1 MFTKLPIA
9 TDLAPLLLIGWQ
21 APLPEDA
28 RVAFDALV
36 LAAALVG
43 LWLVAREVRPRR
55 TRLLILGAGPM
66 AARLIEEIESCED
79 GGYVVV
85 GVVDNERPEPG
96 SGCHARWLGTCAE
109 LSDIVSR
116 VHPTRIVVA
125 VENRRDR
132 LPLQSLLQS
141 RASGIDVEDAIE
153 LYERLTGKMA
163 IEALRPSTLI
173 LSKGFRNHGA
183 AETTARVVSV
193 VLSIVALV
201 LVAPLLAAIALL
213 VKIDSRGPVLFVQPR
228 AGRHGVPFG
237 LLKFR
242 TMHPCDD
249 RPSEWVADNAYRITR
264 VGKWL
269 RRFRLDE
276 LPQFVNVL
284 RGEMNLIGP
293 RPHPVSNHAT
303 FMEHIAYYGLRST
316 VRPGLTG
323 WAQVKYG
330 YANNLEEETE
340 KMRYDLFYIK
350 NRSLWL
356 DLRILFESVAIVLLG
371 HGCSEVRQP
380 APIRRDLSWPAARTT
395 PKAVAMVPILA
406 ESSAPRTASGRQ

>member
-1 MFTKLPIA
+1 MFSKLPTA
-9 TDLAPLLLIGWQ
+9 TDLAPLFILGSQ

-28 RVAFDALV
+28 RVALDVVML
-36 LAAALVG
+36 LAVAVCA
-43 LWLVAREVRPRR
+43 WLVAREVRPRG
-55 TRLLILGAGPM
+55 TRLLILGSGAM
-66 AARLIEEIESCED
+66 ASRLIEEIGASQH
-79 GGYVVV
+79 GRYIVA
-85 GVVDNERPEPG
+85 GVVDNETPEPE
-96 SGCHARWLGTCAE
+96 SVCHQRWLGTCDE
-109 LSDIVSR
+109 LGDIVAR
-116 VHPTRIVVA
+116 VQPARIVVA

-132 LPLQSLLQS
+132 LPLQSLLES

-153 LYERLTGKMA
+153 LYERLTGKVA

-183 AETTARVVSV
+183 AEATARAVSV
-193 VLSIVALV
+193 IAAVVALIA
-201 LVAPLLAAIALL
+201 VAPLLVAIALL

-242 TMHPCDD
+242 TMHQCDD
-249 RPSEWVADNAYRITR
+249 RPSEWVVDNAYRITR

-340 KMRYDLFYIK
+340 KMRYDLYYIK
-350 NRSLWL
+350 NRTLWL
-356 DLRILFESVAIVLLG
+356 DLKILLESVAIVLLG

-380 APIRRDLSWPAARTT
+380 APIRRDLSWPAARSTAKTVAYVPVLAETPVRTT
-395 PKAVAMVPILA
+395 PARRA
-406 ESSAPRTASGRQ
+406 